1 MKNLISYVKLCE
13 TGQQYICILNLNY
26 VTENLWQKDL
36 TKKSL
41 IQILININRVY
52 TSCIHLHLYILVCT
66 FVYTFVYI
74 AYRKNNVRT

>member
-52 TSCIHLHLYILVCT
+52 TSYVRLYIYMYALHIERIR
-66 FVYTFVYI
+66 FVMI
-74 AYRKNNVRT
+74 